1 MATKRNDNVK
11 EKILESAEKLLI
23 SEAQTLSLADIADA
37 AGVSKGTLYYY
48 FKTKDD
54 LLLSLTDRLLSE
66 RKKALTAWASNPD
79 KDTSLHR
86 FVGYVMQ
93 YNTTDDHR
101 LRLFYAAMSGN
112 ANVRERFLALYGEFS
127 ALLQTLIAART
138 DKMDAKF
145 LSWAIL
151 LCCDGII
158 IQKNLANDGFDPEK
172 FIDLC
177 CRYSEKLEK

>member
-66 RKKALTAWASNPD
+66 RKKPSPPGRPTPTRTLPCTASS
-79 KDTSLHR
+79 DT
-86 FVGYVMQ
+86 
-93 YNTTDDHR
+93 
-101 LRLFYAAMSGN
+101 
-112 ANVRERFLALYGEFS
+112 
-127 ALLQTLIAART
+127 
-138 DKMDAKF
+138 
-145 LSWAIL
+145 
-151 LCCDGII
+151 
-158 IQKNLANDGFDPEK
+158 
-172 FIDLC
+172 
-177 CRYSEKLEK
+177 